1 MADVTK
7 IDIDG
12 IQWDIKDQNARNR
25 IATLEES
32 LIPQLL
38 DDINITM
45 NEGYTSA
52 LAVLRSHYKI
62 GKIHFA
68 IVQINNIAGQNIG
81 TSVTAN
87 IGHIN
92 IKPAKTTSCLLND
105 YHNSIVIRGSIANDG
120 TITMDESVGLVQ
132 GDNVCLGELIFV
144 EE

>member
-1 MADVTK
+1 MAEVAK

-32 LIPQLL
+32 LIPQDLA
-38 DDINITM
+38 DIEITM
-45 NEGYTSA
+45 NVGYTSE

-68 IVQINNIAGQNIG
+68 IMQIDNIRGKDIG

-87 IGHIN
+87 IGKIN
-92 IKPAKTTSCLLND
+92 IKPKKSTSCLLND
-105 YHNSIVIRGSIANDG
+105 YRNNVIIRSSIANDG
-120 TITMDESVGLVQ
+120 TITMDESVGLTQ
-132 GDNVCLGELIFV
+132 GNNTCLGELIFV

>member
-1 MADVTK
+1 MADVSK

-12 IQWDIKDQNARNR
+12 VQWELKDQNARDR
-25 IATLEES
+25 ITALEES
-32 LIPQLL
+32 LIPQDLA
-38 DDINITM
+38 DVEITM
-45 NEGYTSA
+45 NEGYTSE

-68 IVQINNIAGQNIG
+68 IMHINNIKGKDIG

-92 IKPAKTTSCLLND
+92 IKPKKSTSCLLND
-105 YHNSIVIRGSIANDG
+105 YRNNVVIRSSISNDG
-120 TITMDESVGLVQ
+120 TITIDESVGLEQ
-132 GDNVCLGELIFV
+132 GNNTCLGELIFV